1 MKSKETKKIEIKGGK
16 NIRETIDLKKKWE
29 VELRRGNWRKREER
43 KNNNAMRFR
52 WWWCRRRQS
61 GSRGTGPAASN
72 ALHKLSQ
79 EEEGR

>member
-43 KNNNAMRFR
+43 KKF
-52 WWWCRRRQS
+52 WEK
-61 GSRGTGPAASN
+61 RGTVEKEIG
-72 ALHKLSQ
+72 
-79 EEEGR
+79 EEKRNLGIYKN